1 MKILLL
7 ISSVIAILVIAGVIA
22 TNKSLNYFYK
32 NF

>member
-7 ISSVIAILVIAGVIA
+7 ISSVIAILLITGVIA
-22 TNKSLNYFYK
+22 TNKALNYFYK